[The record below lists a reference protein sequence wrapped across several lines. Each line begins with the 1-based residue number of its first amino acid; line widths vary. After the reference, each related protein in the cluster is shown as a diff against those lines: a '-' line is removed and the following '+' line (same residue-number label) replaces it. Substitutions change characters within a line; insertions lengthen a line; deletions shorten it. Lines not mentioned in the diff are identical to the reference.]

1 MAKKWLTGEQPASN
15 ALDNQINRINKMLT
29 SAAKTLGTSSELYKS
44 YEAQIAK
51 LNAFAVAHGGK
62 THTLIR
68 QNKDGVIQITR
79 GAMARGK
86 VPGGTSSLLQS
97 ESDRAANIQR
107 ILNEFDQLSQTKS
120 VRAEK
125 KRIESIIKEAAVKK
139 GQPIKGKVT
148 GSQIQAAAS
157 KLSEARLRVGDILSY
172 LYAHEQ
178 AIEAQR
184 QSVGSQNIDD
194 AARYENWHVK
204 RALNVARKK
213 GQKRTYH
220 ELQAIARHAA
230 AVQAYNRAHGR
241 PDIAATSDI
250 EDIV

>member
-1 MAKKWLTGEQPASN
+1 MAKRWLTGEQPASD
-15 ALDNQINRINKMLT
+15 ALDNQINRINKMLV
-29 SAAKTLGTSSELYKS
+29 SAAKVLGTSSDLYKS
-44 YEAQIAK
+44 YESQIAK
-51 LNAFAVAHGGK
+51 LNAYAVAHGGK
-62 THTLIR
+62 THTLLR

-86 VPGGTSSLLQS
+86 VPGGTSSLLMS
-97 ESDRAANIQR
+97 EADRAANIQR
-107 ILNEFDQLSQTKS
+107 ILNEFDQLSKNKTVKG
-120 VRAEK
+120 EK
-125 KRIESIIKEAAVKK
+125 KRIESIIKEAAAKK
-139 GQPIKGKVT
+139 GNPIKGKVT
-148 GSQIQAAAS
+148 GAQIHAAAS

-178 AIEAQR
+178 AIEAQK
-184 QSVGSQNIDD
+184 QSVGATNLDD

-204 RALNVARKK
+204 RALNAARKK
-213 GQKRTYH
+213 GQKRTYQ

-230 AVQAYNRAHGR
+230 AVQAYNKAQGR